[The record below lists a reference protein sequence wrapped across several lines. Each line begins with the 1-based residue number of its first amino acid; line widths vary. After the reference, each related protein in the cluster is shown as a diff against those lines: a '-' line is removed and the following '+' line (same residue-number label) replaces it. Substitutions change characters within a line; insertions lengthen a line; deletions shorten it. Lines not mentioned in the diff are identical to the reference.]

1 MFGLE
6 PSFKVKGAAVKKPR
20 LLAEQFDDLGDG
32 VFRGQ
37 RDPTDVLAFGVQ
49 HGQARDRRLPVFPL
63 ELVGVWPPHDDRD
76 GVLRS
81 LDDLLVVDD
90 V

>member
-1 MFGLE
+1 MFGVE
-6 PSFKVKGAAVKKPR
+6 PSFKVKGSAVKKPR
-20 LLAEQFDDLGDG
+20 LLAEQLDHLGDG
-32 VFRGQ
+32 AFGGQ
-37 RDPTDVLAFGVQ
+37 GDPTDVVALGVQ
-49 HGQARDRRLPVFPL
+49 HDQARDRRLPVLPL

-76 GVLRS
+76 GVLGS

>member
-6 PSFKVKGAAVKKPR
+6 PSFKVKGSTAKKER
-20 LLAEQFDDLGDG
+20 LLVEQFDDLGDG

-37 RDPTDVLAFGVQ
+37 RDATDVVAIGVQ
-49 HGQARDRRLPVFPL
+49 HGQARNRRLPVLPL
-63 ELVGVWPPHDDRD
+63 ELVGVWPAHDDRD

>member
-6 PSFKVKGAAVKKPR
+6 PSFKVKGSAAKKLR

-37 RDPTDVLAFGVQ
+37 RDPADVLALGVQ
-49 HGQARDRRLPVFPL
+49 DDQPRDRRLPMLPL
-63 ELVGVWPPHDDRD
+63 ELVGVWPSYDDRD
-76 GVLRS
+76 GVLGN
-81 LDDLLVVDD
+81 LDDLVVVDD